1 MVIGI
6 GPDEPI
12 ICSVVPVVKPVPV
25 TVMVVDTPT
34 VAVVGAM
41 DVIDRSAGGTYASAV
56 ISYAS
61 ISSLSVIILYRM
73 EDGRHIFP
81 RSRAGESVPNSKH
94 SHGFSD
100 VIPQMVSL
108 IRRPVNMDV

>member
-6 GPDEPI
+6 GPDVPI

-34 VAVVGAM
+34 VAVVGEM
-41 DVIDRSAGGTYASAV
+41 DVIDMSAGGTYASAV

-61 ISSLSVIILYRM
+61 ISNLSVIILYRM

-81 RSRAGESVPNSKH
+81 RNRAGASVPNSKH
-94 SHGFSD
+94 SQGLSA
-100 VIPQMVSL
+100 VISHIVSL
-108 IRRPVNMDV
+108 MRRPVKMDV